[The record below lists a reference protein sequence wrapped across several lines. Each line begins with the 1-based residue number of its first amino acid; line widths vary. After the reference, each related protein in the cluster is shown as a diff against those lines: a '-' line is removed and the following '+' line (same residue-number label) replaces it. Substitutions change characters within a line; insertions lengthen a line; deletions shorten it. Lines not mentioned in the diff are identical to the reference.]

1 MIGGWVF
8 LLIEFWVLLV
18 LAASFGVF
26 AGWIIWG
33 WPRSIAKT
41 PPSSI
46 AEHDENP

>member
-1 MIGGWVF
+1 MIGGWIF

-33 WPRSIAKT
+33 WSRSTAKT
-41 PPSSI
+41 LPSPI

>member
-1 MIGGWVF
+1 MIGGWIF

-33 WPRSIAKT
+33 WPRSTSKT
-41 PPSSI
+41 PPSPI